1 MRKPSFKYFHEFKKR
16 YDRLNKKHNK
26 DQPLIPYFI
35 SSHPGCKEEDM
46 AHLACETK
54 DMGFQL
60 EQVQG
65 FTPTPM
71 TVATIIYYTGVHPY
85 TLQPVYTA
93 KTKEEKQN
101 QHLFFFW
108 YKSENRKLIKEKL
121 LTLGKKGMV
130 EQLLGRGR

>member
-1 MRKPSFKYFHEFKKR
+1 
-16 YDRLNKKHNK
+16 
-26 DQPLIPYFI
+26 
-35 SSHPGCKEEDM
+35 M

-71 TVATIIYYTGVHPY
+71 TVATVIYYTGVHPY
-85 TLQPVYTA
+85 TLRPVYTA
-93 KTKEEKQN
+93 KSPKEKRA

-108 YKSENRKLIKEKL
+108 YKQENRGRIRARLEQLGRNDMADKLLAQPQKEKP
-121 LTLGKKGMV
+121 GKKKNGF
-130 EQLLGRGR
+130 GSGKRIGKSRPSGWRSRKNKTRRR